1 MNRILTVI
9 TDKEG
14 EMDIIISNVSGKPIY
29 EQIYDQIKEKIV
41 SETLIENDILPSI
54 RSLARDL
61 KISVITTKRAYDELE
76 KDGFIYTIPSK
87 GSYVKGRNLE
97 LVREEYLKEVEDFLR
112 NAKASG
118 YLAGIDDKELL
129 EIFKYILEEN
139 N

>member
-1 MNRILTVI
+1 MYGTLTVI
-9 TDKEG
+9 TEEEG
-14 EMDIIISNVSGKPIY
+14 KMDIIISNISGKPIY

-112 NAKASG
+112 SAKSSG

>member
-1 MNRILTVI
+1 
-9 TDKEG
+9 
-14 EMDIIISNVSGKPIY
+14 MDIIISNVSGKPIY

-139 N
+139 NWMQ